1 MPIATRVIPEGDEAM
16 LLNISEGGFL
26 LQVPSELPHGA
37 IWTFGFTIPP
47 HDPVELRGRIAH
59 TMRATLDGNAMYLI
73 GVEFVDDG
81 SDAHLALVRRVIA
94 ATQR

>member
-1 MPIATRVIPEGDEAM
+1 MPIAARVIREGDEVI

-26 LQVPSELPHGA
+26 IQVPSELPHGA
-37 IWTFGFTIPP
+37 IWTFGLMIPS
-47 HDPVELRGRIAH
+47 HNPVELRGRIAH
-59 TMRATLDGNAMYLI
+59 TMRATADGNATYFI

-81 SDAHLALVRRVIA
+81 SDAHRALVKRLID